1 MPLTR
6 DEVLKGALRLLDD
19 EGLEA
24 LTMRRLAR
32 ALGVQA
38 GAIYWHFVDKQA
50 LYDAMVEHSF
60 AGLLDEP
67 LEGSWDRQLA
77 EITRRIAARLVARR
91 DGALLATKA
100 LHPGPN
106 SLAVSEKMLAIARGA
121 GFSKPAAIS
130 ATSVLGYYVLG
141 YVTDVQA
148 TQAAKKRG
156 LRTVLRSVEKI
167 LDRSR
172 FPELASLGARRG
184 LEWMTSSSQA
194 RARFDFGLAVI
205 LDGLRRALPPRP
217 KRR

>member
-1 MPLTR
+1 
-6 DEVLKGALRLLDD
+6 
-19 EGLEA
+19 
-24 LTMRRLAR
+24 
-32 ALGVQA
+32 
-38 GAIYWHFVDKQA
+38 
-50 LYDAMVEHSF
+50 
-60 AGLLDEP
+60 
-67 LEGSWDRQLA
+67 
-77 EITRRIAARLVARR
+77 
-91 DGALLATKA
+91 
-100 LHPGPN
+100 
-106 SLAVSEKMLAIARGA
+106 MLAIARGA

-156 LRTVLRSVEKI
+156 LRTVLRSVEKT

-184 LEWMTSSSQA
+184 LEWMTSSSES

-205 LDGLRRALPPRP
+205 LDGLRRALTPRP